1 MLHMSPV
8 KIGKI
13 RAKGGKTECGG
24 GGRPQHRARP
34 RPPQRLTPIL
44 TPGKKWEELK
54 KQLEEAEEALSGKT
68 EKGLLVREDPTRGV
82 VVEGLKTFRVES

>member
-1 MLHMSPV
+1 MWGGWSTPV
-8 KIGKI
+8 PSS
-13 RAKGGKTECGG
+13 T
-24 GGRPQHRARP
+24 PT
-34 RPPQRLTPIL
+34 PPNASPIL